1 MTKDF
6 KRFYVSRAMFLGA
19 TMFLASIGMA
29 SANPSTDTFGSNEP
43 NPVVASPQQAKHTIK
58 GVVEDQF
65 GPIAGANVVEKGTTN
80 GTITDMDGNFSL
92 EVAPNSILIVSFIG
106 YKEQQIPVNSQ
117 KTVTI
122 KLTEDSQAL
131 EEVVVVG
138 YGTQKKVNLSGSVTS
153 VNVSEMAESRPL
165 TNISTALAGTAP
177 GVQITSSNNIPSNNG
192 DADIKVRGQGTLNNS
207 SPLVIIDGVEGSLN
221 SVSPQDV
228 ETVSVLKDAASSA
241 IYGSRAANGVI
252 LITTKSGKSGK
263 MKLDYTGYVSFQTLD
278 KPYDVVSD
286 YASYMEY
293 LNEGMTNSNKPAP
306 FSQNVINLWREK
318 SKDPNG
324 LNEYGMPNYLAY
336 PNSDIFDVYETG
348 VSHQHNLSASGG
360 SEKITYY
367 TSFNYLNNPGILEN
381 CGYERFSLRANIDSQ
396 IKDWLKLGVNLSGY
410 TANTTPVS
418 ENIKDIYTYGLT
430 GGNPGIAYLDDQNR
444 LGINANAEDD
454 PQNATNN
461 PYNRLRNTTGNV
473 QTNTLKTRLYAI
485 LTPLKGLTIQ
495 GSYTYDYYDKFK
507 ESKPNFVPMYNF
519 QTNTLYTDG
528 VGQTSIYNYNE
539 KTFRNFMDATIRYE
553 RNFLMIV

>member
-1 MTKDF
+1 
-6 KRFYVSRAMFLGA
+6 
-19 TMFLASIGMA
+19 MFLASIGMA

-324 LNEYGMPNYLAY
+324 LNEYGMPNQLAY

-348 VSHQHNLSASGG
+348 VSQQHNLSASGG

-495 GSYTYDYYDKFK
+495 GSYTYDF
-507 ESKPNFVPMYNF
+507 S
-519 QTNTLYTDG
+519 
-528 VGQTSIYNYNE
+528 
-539 KTFRNFMDATIRYE
+539 R
-553 RNFLMIV
+553 

>member
-1 MTKDF
+1 MMKHITLLLLF
-6 KRFYVSRAMFLGA
+6 SLFWSLPAIGQETGSRKVTGYIVD
-19 TMFLASIGMA
+19 SSG
-29 SANPSTDTFGSNEP
+29 N
-43 NPVVASPQQAKHTIK
+43 
-58 GVVEDQF
+58 
-65 GPIAGANVVEKGTTN
+65 PIAGATVKIKDTTTA
-80 GTITDMDGNFSL
+80 TISDGNGQFSL
-92 EVAPNSILIVSFIG
+92 TAQNSESTLVASFLGYRTHEVKITPTTDN
-106 YKEQQIPVNSQ
+106 
-117 KTVTI
+117 I
-122 KLTEDSQAL
+122 KITL
-131 EEVVVVG
+131 EEDAQQLDDVVVVG

-207 SPLVIIDGVEGSLN
+207 SPLVIIDCVEVFMN

-495 GSYTYDYYDKFK
+495 GSYTCL
-507 ESKPNFVPMYNF
+507 
-519 QTNTLYTDG
+519 LYTSPSPRD
-528 VGQTSIYNYNE
+528 
-539 KTFRNFMDATIRYE
+539 
-553 RNFLMIV
+553 

>member
-381 CGYERFSLRANIDSQ
+381 CGYERF
-396 IKDWLKLGVNLSGY
+396 
-410 TANTTPVS
+410 
-418 ENIKDIYTYGLT
+418 
-430 GGNPGIAYLDDQNR
+430 
-444 LGINANAEDD
+444 
-454 PQNATNN
+454 
-461 PYNRLRNTTGNV
+461 
-473 QTNTLKTRLYAI
+473 
-485 LTPLKGLTIQ
+485 
-495 GSYTYDYYDKFK
+495 
-507 ESKPNFVPMYNF
+507 
-519 QTNTLYTDG
+519 
-528 VGQTSIYNYNE
+528 
-539 KTFRNFMDATIRYE
+539 
-553 RNFLMIV
+553 